1 MELQFQIE
9 LTTNVI
15 LTKKILDIKLK
26 KAKKEKLVKESQA
39 IEQVQGRALKHAPSY
54 SSEQEIKHKQ
64 YITNTFN
71 NIHRTIFLFSVHKSL
86 GHINLKFNFFNQ
98 I

>member
-26 KAKKEKLVKESQA
+26 KAKKEKLVKKSQA
-39 IEQVQGRALKHAPSY
+39 IEQVQSRTQSHAPYY

-64 YITNTFN
+64 CLTNTFN
-71 NIHRTIFLFSVHKSL
+71 NTPRIIFSLFTNEIL
-86 GHINLKFNFFNQ
+86 RHINPKFKNYYLY
-98 I
+98 

>member
-64 YITNTFN
+64 YLTNTFN
-71 NIHRTIFLFSVHKSL
+71 NIYKIIFLLSVHESL
-86 GHINLKFNFFNQ
+86 GLINLEFIFL